1 MACLCLPNTLEW
13 QTSITSLEASGTIPD
28 GSKAMGFYSLPK
40 KNGGDR
46 QPDISIALRRLSTT
60 QNQFPGTSCTK
71 FTHLHHGRE
80 SLESAQGRTAGR
92 ELRLHLERAT
102 RTAHE
107 DSILEAEGSAGSLL
121 GLSGTQW
128 KTGLWRVVLGPPNAP
143 WGIHGSFP
151 KQ

>member
-13 QTSITSLEASGTIPD
+13 QTSITSPEASGAIPD
-28 GSKAMGFYSLPK
+28 GSKAMGFCSLPK
-40 KNGGDR
+40 KNGGDCK
-46 QPDISIALRRLSTT
+46 PDINIALHKLSSR

-71 FTHLHHGRE
+71 LTHLHHHRE
-80 SLESAQGRTAGR
+80 SLEGAQGHTAAR

-107 DSILEAEGSAGSLL
+107 DPILEAEESARSLL
-121 GLSGTQW
+121 GLSDTQRE
-128 KTGLWRVVLGPPNAP
+128 TGLWRVGLGPPNAR
-143 WGIHGSFP
+143 WGIHGPFP

>member
-13 QTSITSLEASGTIPD
+13 QTSITSPD

-46 QPDISIALRRLSTT
+46 QPDISIALRRLSNT

-80 SLESAQGRTAGR
+80 SLESAQGHTAGR

-107 DSILEAEGSAGSLL
+107 DPILEAEESAGSLL
-121 GLSGTQW
+121 GLSDTQRENGSMASSAW
-128 KTGLWRVVLGPPNAP
+128 TSKCTLGHT
-143 WGIHGSFP
+143 WILSQTIIS
-151 KQ
+151 K